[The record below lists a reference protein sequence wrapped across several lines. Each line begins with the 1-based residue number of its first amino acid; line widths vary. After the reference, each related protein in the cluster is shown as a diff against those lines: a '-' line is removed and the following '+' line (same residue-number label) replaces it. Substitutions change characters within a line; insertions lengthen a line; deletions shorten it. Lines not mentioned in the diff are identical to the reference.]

1 MIAATLQQIRA
12 AETKADNILAQANQ
26 KVQAIKQQTYQTI
39 EQINQAADTAIATA
53 VAALPQP
60 TVAPLSEVT
69 LNVPQN
75 KIDEAVAFVMQAF
88 PGV

>member
-39 EQINQAADTAIATA
+39 EQINQAADAAIATA

-60 TVAPLSEVT
+60 TVTPLPEIT

-75 KIDEAVAFVMQAF
+75 KIDEAVAFVTQAF